1 MSLYTIIQVISVS
14 IFEKMPILQA
24 FQDIDINELNSSPCI
39 QLNLFDL

>member
-1 MSLYTIIQVISVS
+1 VISVS

-24 FQDIDINELNSSPCI
+24 FHDIDINELNSKTCI